1 MMSFQVKPSADGPI
15 GIFDSGIGG
24 LTVAR
29 AILDA
34 LPNEEIIYFGDTAH
48 LPYGDK
54 SGDAIRYY
62 VAKISDFLYG
72 RGCKALVIACNTA
85 SSVLER
91 ASLPPFNKNLVIN
104 VVDPVVQWVAA
115 QETIKSIGVIGTKRT
130 ISSGIYARR
139 LKTKLKDIQVKN
151 LSTPLL
157 APMIEEGFFNNNIS
171 KAIVASYLDKITDI
185 DALILGCT
193 HYPLIKKEISAYYQD
208 QIPLIDA
215 PALVST
221 KLKENLDTLNLRR
234 IGAPPHHKFFVS
246 DYTTG
251 FEEAARL
258 FFGESVHL
266 EEKNIWK

>member
-1 MMSFQVKPSADGPI
+1 
-15 GIFDSGIGG
+15 
-24 LTVAR
+24 
-29 AILDA
+29 
-34 LPNEEIIYFGDTAH
+34 
-48 LPYGDK
+48 
-54 SGDAIRYY
+54 
-62 VAKISDFLYG
+62 
-72 RGCKALVIACNTA
+72 
-85 SSVLER
+85 
-91 ASLPPFNKNLVIN
+91 
-104 VVDPVVQWVAA
+104 VDPVVQWVAA
-115 QETIKSIGVIGTKRT
+115 QETIKSVGVIGTKRT

-193 HYPLIKKEISAYYQD
+193 HYPLIKKEISAYYQN

-221 KLKENLDTLNLRR
+221 KLKDHLAALNLRR
-234 IGAPPHHKFFVS
+234 IGATPHHKFFVS

>member
-1 MMSFQVKPSADGPI
+1 MSFQAHPLPQGPI

-29 AILDA
+29 AILDH

-91 ASLPPFNKNLVIN
+91 ASLPPFHKDLIIN
-104 VVDPVVQWVAA
+104 VVDPVVQWVST
-115 QETIKSIGVIGTKRT
+115 QPQIKSIGVIGTKRT
-130 ISSGIYARR
+130 IGSGIYARR
-139 LKTKLKDIQVKN
+139 LKNKVKDIQVKN

-171 KAIVASYLDKITDI
+171 KAIIAAYLDKITDI

-193 HYPLIKKEISAYYQD
+193 HYPLIRKEIGAYYQER
-208 QIPLIDA
+208 IPLIDA
-215 PALVST
+215 PALVATGLKS
-221 KLKENLDTLNLRR
+221 KLDKLQLHNPSAEPKHR
-234 IGAPPHHKFFVS
+234 FYVS
-246 DYTTG
+246 DYTQG

-266 EEKNIWK
+266 EEKNIWL

>member
-1 MMSFQVKPSADGPI
+1 MSFQAKPLPDGPI

-29 AILDA
+29 SILDA

-72 RGCKALVIACNTA
+72 QGCKALVIACNTA

-91 ASLPPFNKNLVIN
+91 ASLPPFHKDLVIN
-104 VVDPVVQWVAA
+104 VVDPVVNYVSS
-115 QETIKSIGVIGTKRT
+115 QESINTIGVIGTKRT
-130 ISSGIYARR
+130 IGSGIYARR
-139 LKTKLKDIQVKN
+139 LKSKVKDIQVKN

-193 HYPLIKKEISAYYQD
+193 HYPLIKKEIGAYYKHE
-208 QIPLIDA
+208 IPLIDA
-215 PALVST
+215 PELVAT
-221 KLKENLDTLNLRR
+221 RLKSSLTDLNLLRQ
-234 IGAPPHHKFFVS
+234 GQAPKHKFFVS
-246 DYTTG
+246 DYTSG
-251 FEEAARL
+251 FEEAAKL
-258 FFGESVHL
+258 FFGERVHL
-266 EEKNIWK
+266 EERNIWK